1 MAANDRLLWRSVP
14 PSRKS
19 RFNVPAGSLVKL
31 PELLIFKGSISPGT
45 RTAYVFVGLIGL
57 IVASSCKA
65 ELGSAPTWQP
75 GNSNYTKTFC
85 KHANTPGMSFSVNET
100 AFTTGAV
107 AREYVAQA
115 GTVFAVAWNG
125 PQMAPLDVLLG
136 PYFPNYRLALATALT
151 GANAGVDSMR
161 VEQSGLIIEID
172 NHGGAFAGR
181 VYLPQALPAGV
192 RDDSIR

>member
-1 MAANDRLLWRSVP
+1 MTANHRMLWRSAP
-14 PSRKS
+14 ASRKF
-19 RFNVPAGSLVKL
+19 RFNVPAGPLVKL
-31 PELLIFKGSISPGT
+31 PELWISRGSVSPGT
-45 RTAYVFVGLIGL
+45 RTAYVFVGLMGL

-75 GNSNYTKTFC
+75 GNSSHTKTFC
-85 KHANTPGMSFSVNET
+85 KYANTSNVPFSVNET
-100 AFTTGAV
+100 AFTTGTV

-125 PQMAPLDVLLG
+125 PQVAPLDVLLG
-136 PYFPNYRLALATALT
+136 PYFPNYRLALATAQT

-161 VEQSGLIIEID
+161 VEQSGLVIEID
-172 NHGGAFAGR
+172 NHGGTFAGR